1 MKQLSILDHMQNG
14 LKRYLL
20 YSARKINSKFGM
32 TYKKTDLSRK
42 KWKQIINRLI
52 HWSLRWIQNPGRAG
66 SGEESLRSNKIHF
79 CHEIPCEWLMQG
91 ETSLVRSLSSPET

>member
-1 MKQLSILDHMQNG
+1 MQKI

-42 KWKQIINRLI
+42 NGNKLLTVWFIDLYAGFKTQGGQARL
-52 HWSLRWIQNPGRAG
+52 
-66 SGEESLRSNKIHF
+66 EEGYAANKIYF
-79 CHEIPCEWLMQG
+79 RHEIPCEWLMQG